1 MYKVG
6 EKSGMLDISYNYLN
20 GVNCGEFRD
29 NSLSVFPGTEE
40 KWIWKINGKSY
51 VDPDSR
57 CKKLYEDLALYYNG
71 LKLPSGNYIESIKIK
86 ERNKGRKDCYYEL
99 IINIIKK
106 GKSEKT
112 IIAQI
117 GLGVDYIGPSI
128 YWACEAGMTSREI
141 GTFLQTTR
149 TIGGHIVWPRWIG
162 TPKKNGKIGYD
173 FIEDFK
179 SINVSRGG
187 EKGFY
192 DRIDLTLFDLKEWY
206 LERKCKL
213 QITYDKNKIWLEQ
226 FVDFKNFISFFKMDC
241 FVYTEE
247 KEIKIINLCSFCN
260 RGKNEYLCS
269 NDVEDASIPKDKI
282 AYSIFASASMD
293 LIKLRNSLLLLK

>member
-1 MYKVG
+1 MV
-6 EKSGMLDISYNYLN
+6 DISYNYLS
-20 GVNCGEFRD
+20 GVNCGEFTD
-29 NSLSVFPGTEE
+29 NSLSIVSGTEE
-40 KWIWKINGKSY
+40 KWKWTINKEDY
-51 VDPDSR
+51 IDPDSR
-57 CKKLYEDLALYYNG
+57 CKKLYEDLSLYYNG
-71 LKLPSGNYIESIKIK
+71 LKLPNGNYIESVKIK
-86 ERNKGRKDCYYEL
+86 ERNKGRKNCFYEL
-99 IINIIKK
+99 IINILKEEK
-106 GKSEKT
+106 ETKT

-162 TPKKNGKIGYD
+162 TPNKNGQTGYE

-206 LERKCKL
+206 LERMCKL
-213 QITYDKNKIWLEQ
+213 QFTYDKNKIWLEQ
-226 FVDFKNFISFFKMDC
+226 FVDFKNFINFFKLDC
-241 FVYTEE
+241 FVCVEE
-247 KEIKIINLCSFCN
+247 EEYKIKNLCSLY
-260 RGKNEYLCS
+260 RGEKSKHLSS
-269 NDVEDASIPKDKI
+269 NDVDPASIPKDRI
-282 AYSIFASASMD
+282 AYSKFADASVD
-293 LIKLRNSLLLLK
+293 LTKLRNALLNKQ